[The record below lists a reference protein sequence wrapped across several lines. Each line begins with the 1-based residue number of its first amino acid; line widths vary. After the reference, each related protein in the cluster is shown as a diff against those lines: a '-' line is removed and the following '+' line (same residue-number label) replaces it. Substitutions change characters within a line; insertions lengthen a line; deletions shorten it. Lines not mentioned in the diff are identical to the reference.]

1 MADRQSIDLSEI
13 IEQQKLTLFVVR
25 IVALSW
31 LVTFFDGFD
40 MSAISFVA
48 PDLSTALHLNRLMLG
63 NAFSS
68 GQVGM
73 VLGGF
78 IFGYLGDRIGRRPAI
93 MLATASFG
101 VLTLGLALAGSYTAL
116 LGLRV
121 VQGLAIG
128 GLLPLAWA
136 LNIEYVPRGYR
147 STVVTMTMLGYAFGS
162 SFAGVM
168 TVWLTPRY
176 GWQGVFVFGGCA
188 ALVATGL
195 LAGLLP
201 ESIRYLANKNKR
213 PERIAA
219 YARRLAPG
227 RAISASD
234 QFVVSGDM
242 AGPAEGFAVS
252 MLFRGELRWITP
264 LIWSAYTVSSVAVFF
279 VATWGPSVLQMIGFG
294 RSSAALASSVNILG
308 GAVGGLVLMRF
319 IDTRGAIS
327 IAAFPAL
334 AVPVLLVMGLR
345 GMGGTSFLVLF
356 FSSTLF
362 LIGAHLG
369 IQSICGI
376 FYPSAYRANGA
387 GWAASI
393 GKIGSIVG
401 PLLGGIVL
409 SSRLPARMTFALLA
423 ICPLIVGGATFAIG
437 RLQRR
442 MSQSDETGHDTGRLA
457 SLATEIGRPD

>member
-1 MADRQSIDLSEI
+1 LSS
-13 IEQQKLTLFVVR
+13 
-25 IVALSW
+25 AL
-31 LVTFFDGFD
+31 D
-40 MSAISFVA
+40 
-48 PDLSTALHLNRLMLG
+48 LNRLLLG

-78 IFGYLGDRIGRRPAI
+78 VFGYLGDRIGRRPAI

-116 LGLRV
+116 LALRV
-121 VQGLAIG
+121 LQGLAIG

-136 LNIEYVPRGYR
+136 LNIEYVPRAYR
-147 STVVTMTMLGYAFGS
+147 STVVTLTMLGYGFGS

-176 GWQGVFVFGGCA
+176 GWQGLFVFGGCA

-195 LAGLLP
+195 LAVLLP

-213 PERIAA
+213 PDRIAA

-242 AGPAEGFAVS
+242 APPRKGFAVS

-264 LIWSAYTVSSVAVFF
+264 LIWCAYTVSSVAVFF
-279 VATWGPSVLQMIGFG
+279 VATWGPSILQMIGFG

-308 GAVGGLVLMRF
+308 GALGGLLLMRF
-319 IDTRGAIS
+319 IDRRGAVS

-334 AVPVLLVMGLR
+334 AVPLLLVLGLSGIGR
-345 GMGGTSFLVLF
+345 MSFLVLLF
-356 FSSTLF
+356 FSTLF

-376 FYPSAYRANGA
+376 FYPSAYRANGT

-401 PLLGGIVL
+401 PLLGAIVL
-409 SSRLPARMTFALLA
+409 SSRLPVKMTFALLA

-437 RLQRR
+437 RLERR
-442 MSQSDETGHDTGRLA
+442 MSESDEAGHHARRVAPLA
-457 SLATEIGRPD
+457 AEMGGPD